1 MNAYLT
7 RIGNAGLTLVISLS
21 ILSFTLA
28 AWNMTSFGA

>member
-1 MNAYLT
+1 MNIFLT

-28 AWNMTSFGA
+28 AWNITTYSA